1 MNAYLG
7 FAVVGQRT
15 ASVLLG
21 VFGVLA
27 LSLASLGLYNAVAYT
42 AATRRREVG
51 IRLALGGRPADVLAL
66 LIRSAAAVTATGITI
81 GVTGASLLA
90 PLLANQIYG
99 VSATDP
105 ATYAATAIAVSITS
119 LLATGIPAFR
129 ASRADVTN
137 ALRQ

>member
-1 MNAYLG
+1 
-7 FAVVGQRT
+7 
-15 ASVLLG
+15 
-21 VFGVLA
+21 
-27 LSLASLGLYNAVAYT
+27 
-42 AATRRREVG
+42 
-51 IRLALGGRPADVLAL
+51 VLAL

-81 GVTGASLLA
+81 GVTGAALLA